1 MYARSIYEVC
11 LLALLIA
18 ISTGLPAFAKDRAD
32 IVDVNL
38 ERSRGNL
45 EVSFR
50 LHNCFGP
57 KMEEAIRAG
66 IPTTFRF
73 RIIVEKQR
81 RLPFFRSP
89 LVDIVFEHTIKYDRL
104 RNRYRVQ
111 LPEQS
116 DREVTTPDFEEAK
129 RAMSSVNDLSLI
141 PLWRLGDRTSY
152 QVLLKAELSKFY
164 LPLLFRYIFFFVS
177 LWDFETEWYKV
188 TF

>member
-1 MYARSIYEVC
+1 MHPRSVYGIW

-18 ISTGLPAFAKDRAD
+18 ASTGLPAFAKDKAD
-32 IVDVNL
+32 IVDVDL

-50 LHNCFGP
+50 LHDCFSP

-81 RLPFFRSP
+81 RFPLFRSP

-129 RAMSSVNDLSLI
+129 RTMSTVKDLPLI
-141 PLWRLGDRTSY
+141 PLWRLGDRSSY

>member
-1 MYARSIYEVC
+1 MHARSIHGVL
-11 LLALLIA
+11 LLAVLIA
-18 ISTGLPAFAKDRAD
+18 ALTGMPALAKDKAE
-32 IVDVNL
+32 IVDVSL
-38 ERSRGNL
+38 ERTKGNL

-50 LHNCFGP
+50 LHDCFSP

-73 RIIVEKQR
+73 RIVVEKQR
-81 RLPFFRSP
+81 RLPLFQSP

-104 RNRYRVQ
+104 RDRYRVQ
-111 LPEQS
+111 LPEQPE
-116 DREVTTPDFEEAK
+116 RELTTTDFEEAK
-129 RAMSSVNDLSLI
+129 RSMSSVKDLPLI
-141 PLWRLGDRTSY
+141 PLWRLGERSNC

-177 LWDFETEWYKV
+177 LWDFETDWYKV

>member
-1 MYARSIYEVC
+1 MCARSVC
-11 LLALLIA
+11 AAWLLALFLTA
-18 ISTGLPAFAKDRAD
+18 ALGLPASAKDKVD
-32 IVDVNL
+32 IVDVTL
-38 ERSRGNL
+38 DRSRGNL

-50 LHNCFGP
+50 LHNCFSP

-73 RIIVEKQR
+73 RILVERQR

-104 RNRYRVQ
+104 RGRYRVQ
-111 LPEQS
+111 LPEQPE
-116 DREVTTPDFEEAK
+116 RELTTPDFEEAK
-129 RAMSSVNDLSLI
+129 RSMSTVKDLPLI
-141 PLWRLGDRTSY
+141 PQWRLGEGAGN

-177 LWDFETEWYKV
+177 LWDFETDWHKV

>member
-1 MYARSIYEVC
+1 MVARSAQGVC
-11 LLALLIA
+11 LLAVIVTALC
-18 ISTGLPAFAKDRAD
+18 GFPALAKDKAD
-32 IVDVNL
+32 IVDVSL
-38 ERSRGNL
+38 ERTRGNL

-50 LHNCFGP
+50 LQDCFSP

-73 RIIVEKQR
+73 RIVVEKQR
-81 RLPFFRSP
+81 RLPLFQSP
-89 LVDIVFEHTIKYDRL
+89 LVDIVFEHTIKFDRL

-111 LPEQS
+111 LPEQPE
-116 DREVTTPDFEEAK
+116 REVSTSDFEEAK
-129 RAMSSVNDLSLI
+129 RSMSTVKDLPVI
-141 PLWRLGDRTSY
+141 PLWRLGDRANC

-177 LWDFETEWYKV
+177 LWDFETDWYKV

>member
-1 MYARSIYEVC
+1 MIARSIQGV
-11 LLALLIA
+11 LLLSVLTAFLT
-18 ISTGLPAFAKDRAD
+18 SLPALAKDKAD
-32 IVDVNL
+32 IVDVSL
-38 ERSRGNL
+38 ERTRGNL

-50 LHNCFGP
+50 LHDCFSP

-81 RLPFFRSP
+81 RLPLIQTP
-89 LVDIVFEHTIKYDRL
+89 LVDLELEHTIKYDRL

-111 LPEQS
+111 LPEQPE
-116 DREVTTPDFEEAK
+116 RELTTADFEEAK
-129 RAMSSVNDLSLI
+129 RSMSSVKDLALI
-141 PLWRLGDRTSY
+141 PLWRLGDRTNC

-177 LWDFETEWYKV
+177 LWDFETDWYKV
-188 TF
+188 TL